1 MANRL
6 CDPFDNFVPAV
17 LHLSSAFMSPSA
29 SKLMQRWIVT
39 IVGGRLSELTV
50 GCVGK
55 CIESLR
61 ADTINLKKSSTLQRN
76 VKLCILIMMQL

>member
-1 MANRL
+1 MANRF
-6 CDPFDNFVPAV
+6 CDPFDNFFSTV

-29 SKLMQRWIVT
+29 SELMQRWSVT

-50 GCVGK
+50 VCVGK

-61 ADTINLKKSSTLQRN
+61 ADTVNLKKSSTLQRN
-76 VKLCILIMMQL
+76 VKLCVLIMMQL